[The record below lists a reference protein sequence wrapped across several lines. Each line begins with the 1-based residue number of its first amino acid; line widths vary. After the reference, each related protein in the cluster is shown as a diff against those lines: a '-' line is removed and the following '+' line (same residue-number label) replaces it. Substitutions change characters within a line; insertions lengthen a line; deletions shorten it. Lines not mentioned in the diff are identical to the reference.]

1 MVLEIFLKQK
11 KVKVKQAEIPL
22 TKVKIGTKNG
32 NGYFFT
38 GDIDDVKKREKELTK
53 ETEKIF
59 KEIQKLKYQKVQL
72 EKKISVASDKLAN
85 ADAREQAWK
94 KIVNR
99 EVVEFFPSI
108 DENGTI
114 NILVEGN
121 EHGKLWTCG
130 ERKCE

>member
-32 NGYFFT
+32 SGYFFT

-85 ADAREQAWK
+85 ADASEQAWK
-94 KIVNR
+94 KIINR

-114 NILVEGN
+114 NILVEGS

-130 ERKCE
+130 ERKGE